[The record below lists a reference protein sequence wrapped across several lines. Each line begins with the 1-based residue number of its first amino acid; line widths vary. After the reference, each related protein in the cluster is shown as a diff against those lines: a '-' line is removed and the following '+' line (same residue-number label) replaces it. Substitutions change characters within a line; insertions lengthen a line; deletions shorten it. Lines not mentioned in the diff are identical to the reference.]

1 MWILVFAALLM
12 FVLGF
17 AVHKLGWHFLIS
29 GYNTMNEADKAR
41 VDIKPV
47 ARLIGIMC
55 YGIGFIFLIVGLI
68 DWFGLVVPIEPL
80 FIVLILFIVVILW
93 RAQKYDG
100 NIFDDTGRLRPGGK
114 KKLIPIVLVSVL
126 LLTVVPGILIWFSQ
140 PTEVT
145 LTDTALVIEG
155 SYGQTVPYDEIVDVI
170 LTNVPDVERRMN
182 GAATSSQLTGHFRTT
197 YKEDVLLF
205 INRDVTA
212 AIRIDWSG
220 KPIYLNLETN
230 ETTKQLY
237 EEVITR

>member
-1 MWILVFAALLM
+1 MWILIFAALLM

-29 GYNTMNEADKAR
+29 GYNTMNEADKAH

-170 LTNVPDVERRMN
+170 LTNVPDVERRTN

-205 INRDVTA
+205 INRDTTA

-230 ETTKQLY
+230 EATEQLY

>member
-126 LLTVVPGILIWFSQ
+126 LLTVVPGLLLWFSQ

-145 LTDTALVIEG
+145 LTNTELVIEG
-155 SYGQTVPYDEIVDVI
+155 SYGQTVPYDEIEAVTMSYLPQID
-170 LTNVPDVERRMN
+170 RRTN
-182 GAATSSQLTGHFRTT
+182 GAAIASRLTGHFRTMSG
-197 YKEDVLLF
+197 EDVLLF
-205 INRDVTA
+205 IDRRIEAV
-212 AIRIDWSG
+212 IRIDWSG
-220 KPIYLNLETN
+220 QPIYLNQESYEAT
-230 ETTKQLY
+230 EQLY